1 MERERKG
8 RIDEARKTHRL
19 ENMDKTEK
27 RIQKTLKETR
37 K

>member
-1 MERERKG
+1 MKQERKG

-27 RIQKTLKETR
+27 RIENIQVK
-37 K
+37 